1 VANKKSERS
10 IRIAEYYLSKRRI
23 PKTNC
28 VRIETSPDR
37 TSPFG
42 TFRAEVAEPIRRHL
56 AVEGIGKSIDYI
68 VLTDGIPIRVRMPG
82 GYISSCALLAVL
94 DTPLFG
100 RPQVRLPKLKNPY
113 QNSGKAFTHGEAFE
127 DLQLYLVTFLIG
139 YTEEDAK
146 RLVDLSLESDGKPVQ
161 GDFLFQDARG
171 PASGRNAQYASAI
184 QRLKEKE
191 FEVEHHPAG
200 PDVIKDRKGIMGYM
214 SGGSYS
220 ALKREGIGS
229 LRFHPGAL
237 VDMLESFGAVPENFE
252 PRKKKQVPVT
262 WFVEAGATGVHG
274 AVAEPYA
281 HTFPDTLLFER
292 YTQGFNLAEAYYQ
305 SLPFLYWMNMVIGDP
320 LAAPYAKAPEV
331 ALSAGGLEVVSG
343 QILAQITAK
352 PPQGTRIRALQLDFD
367 GLPVGTARGAEGK
380 IVWDTRKF
388 RNGKGVL
395 HAAAILDGPV
405 AVQGHAFLD
414 VEVRNAELTLVR
426 TFPRDGEANASRAGP
441 IRITCNK
448 ALAPACA
455 GEGGLAVTVRD
466 GDRVPGR
473 WMVEEDRHVLAFL
486 PGEPLAASTA
496 FRVTVP
502 PGVQCAEGKSLGGAP
517 VSFGFT
523 TTAASLALT
532 APNETTGGT
541 AFDVEIKALDGKG
554 ELWPGFRGT
563 VYLMGDDPHAS
574 FPAVI
579 RFTAKDGGKRTVKVT
594 LGASGER
601 TLKAA
606 DFLAGVEGTVKVEVT
621 SGLFEKIRVDLPRQT
636 GLGQEVEVR
645 FRAVDSF
652 GNKVESVVG
661 EFQIAAPA
669 QSVAEHPKRLTFTLE
684 DGGEVTLGGF
694 SFGAPGN
701 AGIVVLDASGKRV
714 GQGSTK
720 VVDSPI
726 RSWLFLG
733 PFKEPRKLPGN
744 VPLPLAPET
753 IRPHPGRIEGTKV
766 WKPSTSKTH
775 HMTASALPANGF
787 GFFHVWVSCKGSGA
801 GLRVGTDDLF
811 KLWVNGHKVHE
822 TVQPLRRKP
831 GPVKTQALVKGWNRL
846 LVWAARTRKGAPRF
860 TVKLV
865 DASGKTP
872 LGTKIRLGDPE
883 GNAKA
888 DVSGAVRA
896 GRKGVAGVTVTL
908 TGGEGEP
915 RSTVTDEKGWFAF
928 RGVEKESYEVRVTGR
943 SLTYTPESTRIEAG
957 PKNVYGLVFQVEDR
971 AAPRVLSI
979 SLKEKERVA
988 GRVEVEVEAMD
999 NLGVDRIRFLVDG
1012 NAVGSELDGEKVKG
1026 VVDFTALE
1034 AGSHTFGAV
1043 AVDGAGNESAVSTV
1057 RVWVVKDTAKPK
1069 VRLLQPRRAQIARG
1083 TTVLK
1088 ASVTDNYGVAKVTFL
1103 FDGKPVGTALTREPW
1118 EATLDASKVNV
1129 GPHEIWVTAEDTSGN
1144 VTTRKYRVTVK

>member
-1 VANKKSERS
+1 
-10 IRIAEYYLSKRRI
+10 
-23 PKTNC
+23 
-28 VRIETSPDR
+28 
-37 TSPFG
+37 
-42 TFRAEVAEPIRRHL
+42 
-56 AVEGIGKSIDYI
+56 
-68 VLTDGIPIRVRMPG
+68 
-82 GYISSCALLAVL
+82 
-94 DTPLFG
+94 
-100 RPQVRLPKLKNPY
+100 
-113 QNSGKAFTHGEAFE
+113 
-127 DLQLYLVTFLIG
+127 
-139 YTEEDAK
+139 
-146 RLVDLSLESDGKPVQ
+146 
-161 GDFLFQDARG
+161 
-171 PASGRNAQYASAI
+171 
-184 QRLKEKE
+184 
-191 FEVEHHPAG
+191 
-200 PDVIKDRKGIMGYM
+200 VIKDRKGIMGYM

-669 QSVAEHPKRLTFTLE
+669 QSVAEHPKRLTFTGRGGGDARGMLLRCAGKRRHRRPRRFGETGRPGIDEGGRFPDTIVVVPRSVQGAAETTGKRPSSPGAGDDPSPSRSHRGDESLETEYLE
-684 DGGEVTLGGF
+684 DP
-694 SFGAPGN
+694 SHD
-701 AGIVVLDASGKRV
+701 GIGPSRERV
-714 GQGSTK
+714 
-720 VVDSPI
+720 
-726 RSWLFLG
+726 
-733 PFKEPRKLPGN
+733 
-744 VPLPLAPET
+744 
-753 IRPHPGRIEGTKV
+753 
-766 WKPSTSKTH
+766 
-775 HMTASALPANGF
+775 
-787 GFFHVWVSCKGSGA
+787 
-801 GLRVGTDDLF
+801 
-811 KLWVNGHKVHE
+811 
-822 TVQPLRRKP
+822 
-831 GPVKTQALVKGWNRL
+831 
-846 LVWAARTRKGAPRF
+846 
-860 TVKLV
+860 
-865 DASGKTP
+865 
-872 LGTKIRLGDPE
+872 
-883 GNAKA
+883 
-888 DVSGAVRA
+888 
-896 GRKGVAGVTVTL
+896 
-908 TGGEGEP
+908 
-915 RSTVTDEKGWFAF
+915 
-928 RGVEKESYEVRVTGR
+928 
-943 SLTYTPESTRIEAG
+943 
-957 PKNVYGLVFQVEDR
+957 
-971 AAPRVLSI
+971 RVLS
-979 SLKEKERVA
+979 RV
-988 GRVEVEVEAMD
+988 
-999 NLGVDRIRFLVDG
+999 GV
-1012 NAVGSELDGEKVKG
+1012 
-1026 VVDFTALE
+1026 
-1034 AGSHTFGAV
+1034 
-1043 AVDGAGNESAVSTV
+1043 
-1057 RVWVVKDTAKPK
+1057 
-1069 VRLLQPRRAQIARG
+1069 LQGKRRG
-1083 TTVLK
+1083 TPCGNRRPFQVMGQRSQGPRDGPTV
-1088 ASVTDNYGVAKVTFL
+1088 ATQ
-1103 FDGKPVGTALTREPW
+1103 TRPGE
-1118 EATLDASKVNV
+1118 DASLGEGLEPAPGLGSSNAER
-1129 GPHEIWVTAEDTSGN
+1129 GAAFHGEIG
-1144 VTTRKYRVTVK
+1144 